1 MSREGVATFLMRVME
16 DEGFRNQLKASPEAT
31 LAQFD
36 LTPDEV
42 AAIKSADPS
51 KIQELGVDERVS
63 KAAAGADKLYMQDA
77 ADMGSAVASVPWSQL
92 TAVLKHLLTSGK

>member
-1 MSREGVATFLMRVME
+1 MSREGVAAFLVRVME
-16 DEGFRNQLKASPEAT
+16 DEGFRNQLKASPEST

-42 AAIKSADPS
+42 AAIKSADPA

-63 KAAAGADKLYMQDA
+63 KSATPDRLYMTDA
-77 ADMGSAVASVPWSQL
+77 SSMAVSNVPWSSL
-92 TAVLKHLLTSGK
+92 PTILKHLLTPGQ

>member
-1 MSREGVATFLMRVME
+1 MSRAGVAAFLVRVME
-16 DEGFRNQLKASPEAT
+16 DEGFRNELKASPEAT

-63 KAAAGADKLYMQDA
+63 KAAAVDRLLPDA
-77 ADMGSAVASVPWSQL
+77 SSSTDFLLQ
-92 TAVLKHLLTSGK
+92 TLKHIPWISR